1 MSPRFTA
8 ALVVSF
14 ALSNGLPAKADGRDG
29 PRAGGNREEG
39 RIAVQPSFATGR
51 PR

>member
-1 MSPRFTA
+1 MSSRFTA

-14 ALSNGLPAKADGRDG
+14 ALSNRLPAGADGRDG

-39 RIAVQPSFATGR
+39 RIAVQPSFAAGD